1 MCGYRGDEAIA
12 AAVIEEADW
21 PAPAAGDAFQ
31 QMAAPRTLC
40 YVLKMFSRFHS
51 PFTRFF
57 VQNYFA

>member
-31 QMAAPRTLC
+31 PMAAPKTLHC
-40 YVLKMFSRFHS
+40 ALSSRCS
-51 PFTRFF
+51 
-57 VQNYFA
+57 QNFIHLL